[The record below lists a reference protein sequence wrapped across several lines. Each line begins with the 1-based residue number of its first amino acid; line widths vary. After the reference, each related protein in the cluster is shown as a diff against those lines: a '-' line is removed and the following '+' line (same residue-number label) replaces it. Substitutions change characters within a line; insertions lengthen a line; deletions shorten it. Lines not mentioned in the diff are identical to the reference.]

1 MPPFFAYNFGYPMKS
16 FRTLTAVCI
25 RMLLG
30 VAAANAQDAG
40 FARIDR
46 TAAAAEAAESDG
58 VRVPDSDG
66 VRVPDS
72 DGARVLDSDG
82 ARVPESDGARV
93 PESDG
98 ETDYLQLPPVV
109 ASSEG
114 DQKDIGYLSGNP
126 GVLRIETINFEDYA
140 HEMRLDRILSRIGG
154 AKVRNG
160 GGALQTQTFSY
171 RGAAAQDIGVNYR
184 GARVNSLSDA
194 VADFSFFAPELLGTA
209 HVYGTGA
216 ASSSG
221 APSGLVELTGNNSAL
236 PAAGRFSLS
245 TLSDYSL
252 FARGS
257 HDFGGHRAAL
267 SAFGDWSKGEFRYTD
282 AQGSSQ
288 IRRHNAA
295 ARVGGEIVYDGDF
308 GDFKLSAFSFFSQI
322 DRQEAGASEYPDA
335 YRRALG
341 GQFLS
346 LGRVSAE
353 TLPAAMGKSYAT
365 FSASISQRISRKTYE
380 NPATLIGHRSIRT
393 EHFENQTDAALKGE
407 WDAGGI
413 SSTQVALRY
422 GYQRVET
429 LNASGMQS
437 HAETRDRHIASV
449 SAAET
454 LRLMGDALIINASA
468 GADRQIRTRWLG
480 TGAAS
485 AVYKTPIGIELG
497 VSAAYA
503 QRLPSFDELYYRTE
517 FIRGNPDLKPQKSIV
532 NELTAAW
539 RCAGTAE
546 VKLSGFYNFHRDL
559 IRYVPESPTLTRVKN
574 YADAVARGIELS
586 ADWQFF
592 GGAFVRFAYAWT
604 NAQTAS
610 KTPLPQVPSHRVS
623 GELSYRKKP
632 FGFSFSA
639 QYESPA
645 AQNMSATS
653 WSSPRVD
660 LNIEAS
666 IELVGGVSVG
676 IAVYNLLDD
685 RRRQD
690 VLQRPLPGRH
700 GAVSLRI
707 APNEP
712 RPGG

>member
-1 MPPFFAYNFGYPMKS
+1 MQCRLFFADNFVPPMRC
-16 FRTLTAVCI
+16 FWTLTAVCLG
-25 RMLLG
+25 MLLG
-30 VAAANAQDAG
+30 VAAADAQDAAL
-40 FARIDR
+40 ARADR
-46 TAAAAEAAESDG
+46 SAAAAETASDSVEAASAAGEDMISDSAENSSPDPSESAA
-58 VRVPDSDG
+58 DSD
-66 VRVPDS
+66 
-72 DGARVLDSDG
+72 
-82 ARVPESDGARV
+82 E
-93 PESDG
+93 
-98 ETDYLQLPPVV
+98 ETDYLQLMPVDV
-109 ASSEG
+109 SAESR
-114 DQKDIGYLSGNP
+114 QKDIGYLSEKT
-126 GVLRIETINFEDYA
+126 GVLRIDTINFEDYA
-140 HEMRLDRILSRIGG
+140 HETRLDRILSRIGG

-160 GGALQTQTFSY
+160 GGALQTQTFSF
-171 RGAAAQDIGVNYR
+171 RGAADQDIGVNYR

-216 ASSSG
+216 ASSLG
-221 APSGLVELTGNNSAL
+221 APSGLVELTGNASETPVL
-236 PAAGRFSLS
+236 GRFSLS
-245 TLSDYSL
+245 TLADFSL
-252 FARGS
+252 FARGR
-257 HDFGGHRAAL
+257 HDFGGHRVAL
-267 SAFGDWSKGEFRYTD
+267 SSFGDWSKGEFRYTD

-353 TLPAAMGKSYAT
+353 TLPTAMGKSYAT
-365 FSASISQRISRKTYE
+365 FAASISQRVARKTYE
-380 NPATLIGHRSIRT
+380 NPTTLIGYRSIRT
-393 EHFENQTDAALKGE
+393 RHFENQTDASLKGE
-407 WDAGGI
+407 WEAGGI

-422 GYQRVET
+422 SYQRAET
-429 LNASGMQS
+429 FNASGMQS
-437 HAETRDRHIASV
+437 LAETHDRHIASV
-449 SAAET
+449 SAGET
-454 LRLMGDALIINASA
+454 LRFMGDDLIVNASG
-468 GADRQIRTRWLG
+468 GADRQVGTRWLG
-480 TGAAS
+480 AGALS
-485 AVYKTPIGIELG
+485 AAYKTPIGIELG
-497 VSAAYA
+497 VSSAYA

-539 RCAGTAE
+539 RCGGIAE
-546 VKLSGFYNFHRDL
+546 IKLSGFYNFHRDL

-574 YADAVARGIELS
+574 YADAVARGLELS

-592 GGAFVRFAYAWT
+592 DGAFVRVGYAWT
-604 NAQTAS
+604 NAQTAH

-639 QYESPA
+639 QYESPS

-653 WSSPRVD
+653 WSAPRVD
-660 LNIEAS
+660 LGIEAS
-666 IELVGGVSVG
+666 LELVGGISIG

-700 GAVSLRI
+700 GAVSVRI
-707 APNEP
+707 APN
-712 RPGG
+712 